1 VRYVGDDPPVRP
13 GLVAPALAAEHPGL
27 RLAWTDVEAVP
38 GRTPPELRQRLQAM
52 ANRIGGAQALALRHQ
67 DVPHAYRVFFRHV
80 GLDPDVVRTPIEAI
94 AMRRLRQG
102 GLRPQNLVDDALT
115 VAVLETGVGVWAFD
129 ADRLVG
135 ALGLREAAE
144 GEPLGRGGESLP
156 LPGGRLVIAD
166 EAGPVAVLFE
176 RPAPGAGVTRA
187 TRRIALVAVAVPNV
201 PDLYVQ
207 EALWTAWDILA

>member
-1 VRYVGDDPPVRP
+1 MRYVGDDPPVRA
-13 GLVAPALAAEHPGL
+13 GIVAPALAAEYPGL

-38 GRTPPELRQRLQAM
+38 GRTPPELRRRLQAM
-52 ANRIGGAQALALRHQ
+52 ANRIGGAQALALRHK

-80 GLDPDVVRTPIEAI
+80 GIDPDLVYTPVEAI

-129 ADRLVG
+129 ADRLIG
-135 ALGLREAAE
+135 ALELREAAE
-144 GEPLGRGGESLP
+144 GEPLGRESNPPP
-156 LPGGRLVIAD
+156 LPAGRLVIAD
-166 EAGPVAVLFE
+166 EAGPVAVLFDP
-176 RPAPGAGVTRA
+176 PAPGTAVVRR
-187 TRRIALVAVAVPNV
+187 TRRIVLVAVAVPNV
-201 PDLYVQ
+201 PELFVQ

>member
-1 VRYVGDDPPVRP
+1 MRYVGDDPPIRP

-27 RLAWTDVEAVP
+27 RLAWTDVETVP

-80 GLDPDVVRTPIEAI
+80 GLDPDAVRTPIEAI

-135 ALGLREAAE
+135 ALELREAVD
-144 GEPLGRGGESLP
+144 GEPLGRGSDPPP
-156 LPGGRLVIAD
+156 LPAGRLVIAD
-166 EAGPVAVLFE
+166 ETGAVAVLFE
-176 RPAPGAGVTRA
+176 NPAAGVNVVRA

-201 PDLYVQ
+201 PDLFVQ